1 MEYLGLMARKVS
13 VAKLGRQEKGG
24 LPVVTGSTVKGD
36 LRVILEH
43 PDRLEILEN
52 LEGWDQQGRQGQPGR
67 WWREKRCQDHRDPPD
82 RTGSQGHRGC
92 RDQRERSVPG
102 ETRANGVRLESQAF
116 LENQDHRARKDGQG
130 TREWLELRVTRERL
144 E

>member
-1 MEYLGLMARKVS
+1 MMARKVS
-13 VAKLGRQEKGG
+13 VAKLGRREKGG

-36 LRVILEH
+36 LRVILGH
-43 PDRLEILEN
+43 PDRLEILEK
-52 LEGWDQQGRQGQPGR
+52 LGGWDQQDRQGQQVQ

-82 RTGSQGHRGC
+82 WTGRQGHRGC

-102 ETRANGVRLESQAF
+102 ETRDNGVRLESQAF
-116 LENQDHRARKDGQG
+116 LENQAHRARKDGQG